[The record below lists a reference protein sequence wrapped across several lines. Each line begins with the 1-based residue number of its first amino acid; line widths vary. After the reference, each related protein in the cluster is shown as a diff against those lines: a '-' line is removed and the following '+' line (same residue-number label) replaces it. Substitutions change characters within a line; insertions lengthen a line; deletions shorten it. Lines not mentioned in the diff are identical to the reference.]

1 MQDRQWPALHFVYFW
16 IHYDPIDVPYNYI
29 PPEAKEQPLN
39 LGKAFLKK
47 CSCTIGVHNT
57 DQQAV
62 HPTEHVVNMSATL
75 PQRSPLWRTPWQ
87 GMSARP
93 RSHISPPPPSAGLL
107 GCTVGW
113 RLRWSTLTSPSCRS
127 TLTGPRPKSR
137 TAVTW
142 SCTSWR
148 GSFGPRS
155 PRNDFN
161 DFFRAFLHCGRQV

>member
-1 MQDRQWPALHFVYFW
+1 MQDRQWPALHFVYFG
-16 IHYDPIDVPYNYI
+16 IHDDPIDVPYSYI
-29 PPEAKEQPLN
+29 PSEAKEQPLN

-62 HPTEHVVNMSATL
+62 HPTEHVGHTATEEPTVTDAL
-75 PQRSPLWRTPWQ
+75 AGDECKAKKP
-87 GMSARP
+87 
-93 RSHISPPPPSAGLL
+93 HKPPSAQRWPARLHRLLETEVIYARIAKLQKLL
-107 GCTVGW
+107 GW
-113 RLRWSTLTSPSCRS
+113 AKP
-127 TLTGPRPKSR
+127 PRPKSR